1 MCGSLSRTGRYPP
14 WRFLTAISWASS
26 GSMAFQRLGSDA
38 RVAVLHHGG
47 EILPLVPAGVEAEAR
62 ERERAVASR

>member
-1 MCGSLSRTGRYPP
+1 
-14 WRFLTAISWASS
+14 
-26 GSMAFQRLGSDA
+26 MAFQRLGSDA